1 MGISLDFY
9 KYQGTGNDFI
19 MIDEIKG
26 ASMNFKL
33 ELVKFLCD
41 RRFGIGADGL
51 IVLRPS
57 VQEDFYMEYYNSD
70 GNKGTMCGNGGRC
83 IVKFAYDLGYISS
96 LTSFEAMDGIHKAE
110 IINNLVSLHMI
121 DVNKVIVEPNGAY
134 VLNTG
139 SPHFVQFVKEEGK
152 LNEIVEFGKQV
163 RYSDSY
169 IQEGIN
175 VNLVYPTS
183 INSIMIST
191 YERGVE
197 DETYSCG
204 TGVTAACIALAH
216 RLNSN
221 GEIIVSAKGG
231 LLSVSFDR
239 FGDGFKNIILTGPAE
254 MVFKGT
260 INI

>member
-1 MGISLDFY
+1 MGISINFY

-26 ASMNFKL
+26 TSVNFNL
-33 ELVKFLCD
+33 ELVKFLCN

-51 IVLRPS
+51 IVLKPS
-57 VQEDFYMEYYNSD
+57 IQEDFYMEYYNSD

-83 IVKFAYDLGYISS
+83 LVKFAYDLGYISAF
-96 LTSFEAMDGIHKAE
+96 TSFEAVDGIHKAE
-110 IINNLVSLHMI
+110 ISNDLVSLHMI
-121 DVNKVIVEPNGAY
+121 DVNKVNVDSDGAY

-139 SPHFVQFVKEEGK
+139 SPHFVHFVKEKEK
-152 LNEIVEFGKQV
+152 LNNIIEFGKQV
-163 RYSDSY
+163 RYSDLY
-169 IQEGIN
+169 RKEGIN
-175 VNLVYPTS
+175 VNLVHPTGD
-183 INSIMIST
+183 NSITIST

-204 TGVTAACIALAH
+204 TGVTAACLALAH
-216 RLNSN
+216 KLNSV
-221 GEIIVSAKGG
+221 GEIIVSTKGG

-239 FGDGFKNIILTGPAE
+239 FGDGFKNIILTGPAK